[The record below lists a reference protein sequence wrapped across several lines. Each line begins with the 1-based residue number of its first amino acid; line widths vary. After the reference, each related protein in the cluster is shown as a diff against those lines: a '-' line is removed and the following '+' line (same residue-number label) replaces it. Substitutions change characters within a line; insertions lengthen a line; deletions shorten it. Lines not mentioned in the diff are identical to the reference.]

1 MADRFPLIVNATSR
15 KIEELVAGDNL
26 DLTGNGISI
35 SGNTGTTGQYL
46 KVDSGVVTWDNPGDV
61 YLTQTQTITNKTFE
75 TCVISGANNTITNL
89 PNSALSNSSITING
103 TQVALGGT
111 IALSDT
117 DTTFA
122 LSAADGSTSLRKQIN
137 LTDSLGNIDEV
148 IFEVGTPSSVPAGS
162 NALSLELSRVN
173 NIITI
178 AGSVVDSD
186 TITTIAAASG
196 GTAQT
201 GAMLFSGTG
210 GATVSQDAATRTI
223 NINSLNDDTI
233 TRLRTGSGG
242 TYADGDFTFLA
253 GSEVSIV
260 QAPNGTTGD
269 PEITISSVD
278 TITRLKGGT
287 SGSLVSGD
295 VTITGG
301 SGGNVTVAQS
311 GTTITID
318 SQNDDTITKVASGSE
333 VLASGNFRFKQAGA
347 TTITQ
352 TTNSLTGE
360 IEIEVSSANTDTGAS
375 LTAGEGLTL
384 TSGTEYSIK
393 NAGNLVDNRV
403 SKWDNGNSQFANS
416 IITDDG
422 STVTI
427 NGDLAVTGTN
437 TIIETTTLA
446 VEDNLVELR
455 RGVSLTGS
463 DGGIQI
469 NRTTDG
475 TGAVATFNRL
485 EWYEAGAYWR
495 SLDNGGIAK
504 RFVTETE
511 TQTLT
516 NKTLTSPTLTN
527 PTIGTAT
534 ATTINGLA
542 ITATAS
548 STLTMADLKT
558 FSVNNTMTLNATD
571 GSTVNF
577 GTGGGAGATVAY
589 SSNTLGS
596 FATTTSTQLRG
607 VVSDS
612 TGTGSLVFSTN
623 PVINTTITTSSTTF
637 SVFNTSALTVNA
649 FGAATALNM
658 GSSSG
663 TTTIN
668 NGLTVAN
675 NVTLNTTVAD
685 SVTINGRTDFVNA
698 DITIRDAGGFGISI
712 GRGGGEVQTNT
723 RVGYAALNA
732 NQSGIEDAAFGYSA
746 LQSCTAGSKNSAFGH
761 RALANLEDGD
771 DNTAVGKDALYQH
784 IDGEGNVAVGRSSLE
799 NNTVGDYNVCLGYF
813 AGYAQ
818 TGSGNVLIGPAS
830 TGNSTSATYAAPS
843 AGGSNQLVIG
853 SGTGTWVSGDSGF
866 NLTVPNDFRVNGT
879 ATIDGDLVVQG
890 TTTSINSAVIQ
901 VDDKSIELAAVT
913 NQTFTADF
921 TNGSA
926 QITNISPVAGLI
938 EGMTITIPS
947 GGVSVPADT
956 YIVIFDGTT
965 GTATL
970 SNAVTGTTG
979 DATFI
984 ATGPTDLGASGGG
997 IILKGTPIG
1006 SGGTG
1011 DKTLLYDHSRAD
1023 KYWTVSENFEL
1034 AAGKKYAIGNQLIID
1049 STSLGN
1055 SVVNSSLTS
1064 VGTLTSL
1071 NVDGP
1076 VVLGGRAVEK
1086 VFSSF
1091 ATNFSVSSNT
1101 ISISTAPAN
1110 TIVGTTPTQ
1119 AINTWSFTTADPGGN
1134 TLANG
1139 ESITITLIVD
1149 ANTAAIYGDDCEV
1162 DGVAITNGVK
1172 WSGGSPPTATT
1183 NTDILTFIIV
1193 KDSSGV
1199 VQVFGQGTTDFS

>member
-61 YLTQTQTITNKTFE
+61 YLTLTQTVTNKTFE

-89 PNSALSNSSITING
+89 PNSSLSNSSITING

-111 IALSDT
+111 VSLTDT

-162 NALSLELSRVN
+162 NALSLELSRTN

-186 TITTIAAASG
+186 TITTIAASSG

-233 TRLRTGSGG
+233 TRLRSGSGG
-242 TYADGDFTFLA
+242 SYADGDFTLLA

-278 TITRLKGGT
+278 TITRLKGGN
-287 SGSLVSGD
+287 SGSLQSGD
-295 VTITGG
+295 ITITGG
-301 SGGNVTVAQS
+301 GGGNVTVAQS

-318 SQNDDTITKVASGSE
+318 SQNDDTITKVGSGAE

-360 IEIEVSSANTDTGAS
+360 IEIEVSSANDDTGAS
-375 LTAGEGLTL
+375 FTAGEGLL
-384 TSGTEYSIK
+384 KSSTEFSLK
-393 NAGNLVDNRV
+393 NSTNLIDNRV

-427 NGDLAVTGTN
+427 NGDFQVTGTN

-446 VEDNLVELR
+446 VEDNLIELR
-455 RGVSLTGS
+455 RGANLTGT

-495 SLDNGGIAK
+495 SLDNGGIAR
-504 RFVTETE
+504 RFVTEDE
-511 TQTLT
+511 QQTLT
-516 NKTLTSPTLTN
+516 QKTLTSPILSN
-527 PTIGTAT
+527 PTLGTAT
-534 ATTINGLA
+534 ATTINGLT

-548 STLTMADLKT
+548 STFTMADLKT

-623 PVINTTITTSSTTF
+623 PVINTTIATNSTTF
-637 SVFNTSALTVNA
+637 SCFNSSALTVNA
-649 FGAATALNM
+649 FGAATALNL
-658 GSSSG
+658 GDSSG

-668 NGLTVAN
+668 HGLTVAN

-732 NQSGIEDAAFGYSA
+732 NQSGIEDVAFGYSA
-746 LQSCTAGSKNSAFGH
+746 LQSCTAGSQNSAFGH

-799 NNTVGDYNVCLGYF
+799 NNTTGDFNVCLGYF

-843 AGGSNQLVIG
+843 AGGSNQLIIG
-853 SGTGTWVSGDSGF
+853 SGTGTWIQGDSGF

-970 SNAVTGTTG
+970 SNAVSGSTG

-997 IILKGTPIG
+997 IILKGTPVG

-1011 DKTLLYDHSRAD
+1011 DKTLLYDHSRTD
-1023 KYWTVSENFEL
+1023 KYWTSSESFEL
-1034 AAGKKYAIGNQLIID
+1034 ASGKKFAIGNQLIID
-1049 STSLGN
+1049 STTLGN

-1076 VVLGGRAVEK
+1076 IVLGGRAVEK

-1091 ATNFSVSSNT
+1091 GTNFSVSSNT